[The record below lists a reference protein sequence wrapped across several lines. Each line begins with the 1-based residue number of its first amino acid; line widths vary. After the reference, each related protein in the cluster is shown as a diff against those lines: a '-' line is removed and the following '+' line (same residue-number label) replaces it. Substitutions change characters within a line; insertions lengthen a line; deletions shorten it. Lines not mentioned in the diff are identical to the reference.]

1 MNLERNPNGAL
12 EITRKLFGAWHK
24 TMKISS
30 GGLEIKETKTLT
42 STPVTQSTTS
52 RNLWVISYCVTPG
65 STNSNWLTRPFSFIY
80 YLYKPE
86 TIFKMYRT
94 VGIMIVPKNWEIIEL
109 SGRPRHLFIISLK
122 NFHLFKITESI
133 INFDFKKNSN

>member
-52 RNLWVISYCVTPG
+52 WNLSVISYCVTAG
-65 STNSNWLTRPFSFIY
+65 STNSTSYWLHVPSALFIY
-80 YLYKPE
+80 YFYKRD
-86 TIFKMYRT
+86 TIQKVWPPPCLT
-94 VGIMIVPKNWEIIEL
+94 HPKKKKTTTLIVGLGAMSVSITFIL
-109 SGRPRHLFIISLK
+109 SFLFLC
-122 NFHLFKITESI
+122 
-133 INFDFKKNSN
+133 